1 MLLFFI
7 SKSPGGYAIYCPNE
21 RVLEMQ
27 NFNPAYMKGWTYV
40 RTYSV
45 YDDFLRTKISWM
57 QNLPNFLTHG
67 APLRARE
74 LRYNMIKIKKC
85 SFFVFVLSAEFG
97 IKEPLPENV
106 FVVKNSSAQISCVAY
121 DDNDAAPVMP
131 EKILFKRKSKFS
143 TYTTLTPTENIYFT
157 NRTEGK
163 TRMLL
168 IIFSYLHH
176 NGEL

>member
-1 MLLFFI
+1 
-7 SKSPGGYAIYCPNE
+7 
-21 RVLEMQ
+21 
-27 NFNPAYMKGWTYV
+27 
-40 RTYSV
+40 
-45 YDDFLRTKISWM
+45 
-57 QNLPNFLTHG
+57 
-67 APLRARE
+67 
-74 LRYNMIKIKKC
+74 MIKIKKC

-131 EKILFKRKSKFS
+131 EKILFVRKTRFAV
-143 TYTTLTPTENIYFT
+143 YTTLTPTENIYFT